1 MLTIAEFAGRLK
13 GVRKGA
19 RDWSALCPAHDDH
32 NPSLTFR
39 ADGRGIRFHCHAGC
53 SRQEVLASMGLEERD
68 VFEPEDRGSRR
79 SRIEAT
85 YDYCDETGQLQYQ
98 TVRVFPK
105 KFYQRRPA
113 TPHDPPDRIRRDPD
127 GREWVECLKGPDDK
141 PIRRVLY
148 RLPEVIAAVGK
159 GRTVFVVEG
168 EKDADAM
175 AALGVVATTSPQGAG
190 KWDAAFAKPLATA
203 ARIVVCPDNDPPPKK
218 PKDKGFPGQ
227 RHAADVVRSL
237 LKAGVAADRVRVLE
251 FPGIKDASDWIA
263 GGRTKDALKDL
274 VAAAPTGPE
283 WLAAWEPQLTGKS
296 ARAGSDSSAP
306 TPAPDPRPAMAVDG
320 DLAAIVAGVW
330 PVLLDLN
337 QPGPTL
343 FRSPDASL
351 IVGVRDGDDGPAI
364 RVHGIDSAR
373 LLLSQVIRWYRL
385 DADSGDERPAYPPDS
400 VVKSVL
406 AEPSI
411 RLPALVRIVSVPIV
425 GRNGEVQTDAGYHAA
440 SRTWYAPVAGFEV
453 PSVPAEPTP
462 EDVAQARDVL
472 LEPLADFPFVGAS
485 DRAHALAAI
494 LLPLVRELIDG
505 PTPLHMVSKPAPG
518 TGAGL
523 LCDVIAMI
531 ATGRAAP
538 AGVVP
543 TDENETRKR
552 LTAAFLE
559 GVSILMLDNVTR
571 MLGGSALASALTAT
585 SWTDRVLGR
594 SSNTT
599 LPIRCLWLA
608 TGNNPRTT
616 NEVVRRIVRIGLD
629 AKVERPWERDG
640 FRIPDLRGWVARRRG
655 DLVAA
660 ALTLVR
666 AWVRAGRPS
675 GDASLGSY
683 EAWAAVMGGILDVA
697 GVGGFLGNLSEF
709 YDQAD
714 VEGKNDRAFVE
725 AWWDKHGDK
734 AVGVADLY
742 PLAVEVLELGDGSER
757 SQRTRLGR
765 SHLVRLRD
773 RVVAGHRVCEADK
786 YQGAQRWRLEEVLGE
801 SLVNVGVATF
811 TGGSAGDDDGP
822 DGSVNVVNV
831 AQPRVR
837 ADAHACS
844 GSCACARPDCPDVHD
859 VHEGAERV
867 GNHAKTTTN
876 PVVNVAVNVVAPEPD
891 PELAADHEDL
901 DGLVPGGDA

>member
-1 MLTIAEFAGRLK
+1 MLTIEEFASRLK
-13 GVRKGA
+13 GVRKGG

-53 SRQEVLASMGLEERD
+53 TRKEVLAAMGLEGKD
-68 VFEPEDRGSRR
+68 VFEPDDRGSCR
-79 SRIEAT
+79 SSIEAT
-85 YDYCDETGQLQYQ
+85 YDYVDEAGKLLYQ
-98 TVRVFPK
+98 TVRRFPK

-113 TPHDPPDRIRRDPD
+113 MPLDPPDRITRDPD
-127 GREWVECLKGPDDK
+127 GREWVNSLKGPDGK
-141 PIRRVLY
+141 PIPRALY
-148 RLPEVIAAVGK
+148 RLPGVIAAVAD

-175 AALGVVATTSPQGAG
+175 DALGVVATTSPQGAG
-190 KWDAAFAKPLATA
+190 KWEDSFAAPLATA
-203 ARIVVCPDNDPPPKK
+203 ARIVVCPDNDPPPKN
-218 PKDKGFPGQ
+218 PKDRGFPGQ
-227 RHAADVVRSL
+227 RYAAGIVRSL
-237 LKAGVAADRVRVLE
+237 LKAGVDPARIRVVE
-251 FPGIKDASDWIA
+251 FPGAKDASDWIA
-263 GGRTKDALKDL
+263 AGGTVDDL
-274 VAAAPTGPE
+274 RRLVDAAPDGRAWMEAWGPR
-283 WLAAWEPQLTGKS
+283 LSGKPS
-296 ARAGSDSSAP
+296 TPGTVPPAR

-351 IVGVRDGDDGPAI
+351 VVGVRDGDDGPAI
-364 RVHGIDSAR
+364 RVHGIDSVR
-373 LLLSQVIRWYRL
+373 LLVSQLIRWYRL

-411 RLPALVRIVSVPIV
+411 RLPALARIVSVPIV
-425 GRNGEVQTDAGYHAA
+425 GRNGEIQTEPGYHAA
-440 SRTWYAPVAGFEV
+440 SRTFYAPAPGFEV
-453 PSVPAEPTP
+453 PPVPAEPTP
-462 EDVAQARDVL
+462 EDVARARDVL
-472 LEPLADFPFVGAS
+472 LVPLADFPFVGAS

-494 LLPLVRELIDG
+494 LLPFVRELIDG

-523 LCDVIAMI
+523 LCDGIAMI

-552 LTAAFLE
+552 LTAAFLD

-571 MLGGSALASALTAT
+571 ILGGSALSSALTAT
-585 SWTDRVLGR
+585 TWTDRVLGR
-594 SSNTT
+594 STNTA

-608 TGNNPRTT
+608 TGNNPKTT
-616 NEVVRRIVRIGLD
+616 NEVVRRVVRIGLD

-640 FRIPDLRGWVARRRG
+640 FRIPDLRIWIAQHRG
-655 DLVAA
+655 ELVGA

-666 AWVRAGRPS
+666 AWVCAGRP
-675 GDASLGSY
+675 GCDVSLGSY
-683 EAWAAVMGGILDVA
+683 EAWAAVIGGILAVA
-697 GVGGFLGNLSEF
+697 GVDGFLANLSEF

-714 VEGKNDRAFVE
+714 VEGRNDRAFVE

-734 AVGVADLY
+734 PMGVADLY
-742 PLAVEVLELGDGSER
+742 PLAVDVLELGDGGER

-765 SHLVRLRD
+765 SHLFRLRD

-801 SLVNVGVATF
+801 ALVNVGVATF
-811 TGGSAGDDDGP
+811 TGGSSEKDSQSSDF
-822 DGSVNVVNV
+822 VNVVNV

-837 ADAHACS
+837 ADACDRA
-844 GSCACARPDCPDVHD
+844 GSCACMKAECPDVHD
-859 VHEGAERV
+859 VHKPEEGV
-867 GNHAKTTTN
+867 CNPAKTRMN
-876 PVVNVAVNVVAPEPD
+876 PVVNVAVNVGDREDDPD
-891 PELAADHEDL
+891 ADYPGL
-901 DGLVPGGDA
+901 DWLTPGGEA